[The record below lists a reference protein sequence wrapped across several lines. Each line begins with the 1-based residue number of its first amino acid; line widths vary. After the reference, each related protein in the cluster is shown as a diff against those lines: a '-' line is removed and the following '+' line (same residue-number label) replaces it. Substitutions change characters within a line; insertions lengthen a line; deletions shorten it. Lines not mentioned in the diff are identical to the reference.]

1 MKDTE
6 YNNLLQFKYMG
17 GGLIPHNEKAQELCM
32 YAKKNSILEFKEATQ
47 RDVSFHRCYMSL
59 LGYIYDFMPAGFK
72 DTVPKQNFY
81 IFLKHLKGQYKVIF
95 EFKDGT
101 KYVEYESI
109 SFGRMSQLK
118 FKEYINEQLPYI
130 YENVIG
136 AFYEGDM
143 KDGIIENIENTYER
157 FFQNL
162 F

>member
-1 MKDTE
+1 MKDTD
-6 YNNLLQFKYMG
+6 YNNLLHFKYMG

-32 YAKKNSILEFKEATQ
+32 YAKRNDIIPMKEATQ
-47 RDVSFHRCYMSL
+47 RDLSFHGCYMSL
-59 LGYIYDFMPAGFK
+59 LGYIYDFMPTNFK
-72 DTVPKQNFY
+72 STVPKKNFY

-95 EFKDGT
+95 EFNDGT

-118 FKEYINEQLPYI
+118 FKEYINDQLPYI

-143 KDGIIENIENTYER
+143 KDGIIESIESSYER
-157 FFQNL
+157 FMQKL

>member
-1 MKDTE
+1 MKDTD

-32 YAKKNSILEFKEATQ
+32 YAKKNDIVMFKEATQ
-47 RDVSFHRCYMSL
+47 RDLAFHGCYMSL
-59 LGYIYDFMPAGFK
+59 LGFIYDFMPANFK
-72 DTVPKQNFY
+72 EAVPKKGFY
-81 IFLKHLKGQYKVIF
+81 KWLKHLKGEYDVIF
-95 EFKDGT
+95 EYKDGS
-101 KYVEYESI
+101 KYIEYQSI

-118 FKEYINEQLPYI
+118 FKEYVNEQLPYI

-143 KDGIIENIENTYER
+143 HTEIIDLIEKNYER
-157 FFQNL
+157 FMQKL